1 MHRPSP
7 RIMRAALVAHVVG
20 MLGATEHIK
29 NIFRPS
35 ARRHRRGGAAYPRQS
50 EREKLRRQLG
60 GFSRLHDHT
69 VYYVGEPYV
78 YEERRCPICDKGKS
92 HAEAARAA

>member
-1 MHRPSP
+1 M
-7 RIMRAALVAHVVG
+7 MRAALVAHVVG

-35 ARRHRRGGAAYPRQS
+35 ARSHGRGGAAYPRQS

-60 GFSRLHDHT
+60 GFAALHDHT
-69 VYYVGEPYV
+69 MHYISDASRKKV
-78 YEERRCPICDKGKS
+78 RRCPICDLGQT